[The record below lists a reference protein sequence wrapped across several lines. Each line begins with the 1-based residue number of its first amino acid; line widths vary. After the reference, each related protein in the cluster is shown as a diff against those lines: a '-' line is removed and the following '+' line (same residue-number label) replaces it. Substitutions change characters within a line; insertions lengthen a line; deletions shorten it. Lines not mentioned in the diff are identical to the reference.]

1 MDSMF
6 EDDISILTQEALG
19 PDEDWLD
26 SPNTDLS
33 GEMCSASHFALI
45 TAYDDIKNRL
55 TGLERE
61 NSTLKRRLKMYEVKY
76 PLISEFGEE
85 HIFSL
90 YEAKETSLLKSEK
103 ASLQQQ
109 LNQFQHEDMDSM
121 FEDDISILTQEALG
135 PDEDWLDSPNTDL
148 SGEMCSA
155 SHFALIT
162 AYDDIKNRLTGLE
175 RENSTLKRRLKM
187 YEVKELTG
195 GRAGPA
201 LSAAVTSG
209 VSVSPGV
216 SQRLSRTLRV
226 EAPSPQP
233 PRGPRE
239 TASPFTSPR
248 RIWVNLALAYTE
260 LTEELCRLRNL
271 SSLQS
276 QILRALLQ
284 EKSLNGGQRHS
295 PLSQCHSPAQQ
306 RRSPAPQCPSPAPPG
321 RSPAPQCQSPALQRR
336 SPGPPSQSPAQ
347 QRRSPAPAP
356 CQSPAQQRRSP
367 VPPPSSQSPAQQRR
381 SPVPPPCPSPA
392 SASPHRLP
400 GERMELGYAKPS
412 SRHIKAGFQGR
423 RSYSEV
429 TNVALYQQN
438 RSLWLQPEAST
449 LPKHR
454 PYGEVYLGGGA
465 GAPLSSREPFEEH
478 LRFEKQ
484 SSDEEEWALP
494 SPPSPEAGAIR
505 CASFCAGFPVPD
517 AEAAHRTA
525 AAYARAEH
533 AQSWPSINVSMVHPP
548 PHHNPPPGGRHIKAG
563 FQGRRSYSEVTNV
576 ALYQQN
582 RSLWLQPEAST
593 LPKHRPYGE
602 VYLGGGA
609 GAPLSSREPFE
620 EHLRFEKQSS
630 DEEEWALPSP
640 PSPEAGAIRCAS
652 FCAGFP
658 VPDAEAAHRTAAAYA
673 RAEHAQSWPSIN
685 QLGAGATPSLVAHP
699 RGWRYREPV
708 VAMALAAG
716 ER

>member
-76 PLISEFGEE
+76 PLIGEFGEE

-109 LNQFQHEDMDSM
+109 LNQFQHELQKSKEREEQLEEMIQAY
-121 FEDDISILTQEALG
+121 EKLCVEKA
-135 PDEDWLDSPNTDL
+135 DL
-148 SGEMCSA
+148 ETELGEMRA
-155 SHFALIT
+155 LVETHLSHIRSLEQQLRQRDAGTFPGLGAPLPGQDVPFLALHP
-162 AYDDIKNRLTGLE
+162 NPGLTHVLERAGGWQSRGLE
-175 RENSTLKRRLKM
+175 ATGRLEAELEAARQETQRAQHREEHLKAECERLQA
-187 YEVKELTG
+187 ELKHLQDTREQTRG
-195 GRAGPA
+195 GHESSVRHRTDC
-201 LSAAVTSG
+201 AV
-209 VSVSPGV
+209 P
-216 SQRLSRTLRV
+216 SR
-226 EAPSPQP
+226 
-233 PRGPRE
+233 
-239 TASPFTSPR
+239 
-248 RIWVNLALAYTE
+248 VNLALAYTE

-347 QRRSPAPAP
+347 H
-356 CQSPAQQRRSP
+356 
-367 VPPPSSQSPAQQRR
+367 PSSQSPAQQRR
-381 SPVPPPCPSPA
+381 SPAPPPCPSPA

-429 TNVALYQQN
+429 SNVALYQQS

-454 PYGEVYLGGGA
+454 PYGEVYLGGTGS
-465 GAPLSSREPFEEH
+465 PLSAREPFEEH
-478 LRFEKQ
+478 VRFEKQ

-505 CASFCAGFPVPD
+505 CASFCAGFPD
-517 AEAAHRTA
+517 ADAVHRTA

-533 AQSWPSINVSMVHPP
+533 AQSWPSINLLLETVD
-548 PHHNPPPGGRHIKAG
+548 
-563 FQGRRSYSEVTNV
+563 SEVRSCPLCQLAFPIGYPDD
-576 ALYQQN
+576 ALV
-582 RSLWLQPEAST
+582 
-593 LPKHRPYGE
+593 KHID
-602 VYLGGGA
+602 
-609 GAPLSSREPFE
+609 S
-620 EHLRFEKQSS
+620 HLENSK
-630 DEEEWALPSP
+630 
-640 PSPEAGAIRCAS
+640 I
-652 FCAGFP
+652 
-658 VPDAEAAHRTAAAYA
+658 
-673 RAEHAQSWPSIN
+673 
-685 QLGAGATPSLVAHP
+685 
-699 RGWRYREPV
+699 
-708 VAMALAAG
+708 
-716 ER
+716 

>member
-55 TGLERE
+55 TALERE

-76 PLISEFGEE
+76 PLIGEFGEE

-90 YEAKETSLLKSEK
+90 YEAKENSLLKSEK

-109 LNQFQHEDMDSM
+109 LNQFQHELQKSKEREEQLEEMIQAYEKLCVEKADLETELAEMRALVETHLSRIRSLEQQLRQRDSGA
-121 FEDDISILTQEALG
+121 FPGLGGQEPPFIARH
-135 PDEDWLDSPNTDL
+135 PNPGL
-148 SGEMCSA
+148 SHGERPFPTPTPS
-155 SHFALIT
+155 
-162 AYDDIKNRLTGLE
+162 RGLE
-175 RENSTLKRRLKM
+175 AELEAARQENQRAQHREEQLKAECERLQAELEHLRDTREQVRGSEQSERAM
-187 YEVKELTG
+187 AWVKKVG
-195 GRAGPA
+195 DD
-201 LSAAVTSG
+201 
-209 VSVSPGV
+209 
-216 SQRLSRTLRV
+216 Q
-226 EAPSPQP
+226 
-233 PRGPRE
+233 
-239 TASPFTSPR
+239 
-248 RIWVNLALAYTE
+248 VNLALAYTE

-271 SSLQS
+271 SALQS

-284 EKSLNGGQRHS
+284 EKSPSGGQRHS

-306 RRSPAPQCPSPAPPG
+306 RRSPAPQCPSPGAPG
-321 RSPAPQCQSPALQRR
+321 RSQCQSPALQRR

-347 QRRSPAPAP
+347 QRRSPAPGP

-367 VPPPSSQSPAQQRR
+367 VPPSSQSPAPQRR
-381 SPVPPPCPSPA
+381 SPVPPPPPPPAPCPSPP

-400 GERMELGYAKPS
+400 GERMELAYAKPS

-429 TNVALYQQN
+429 TNVALYQQS

-454 PYGEVYLGGGA
+454 PYGEVYLGGA
-465 GAPLSSREPFEEH
+465 GAPLSAHGPFEEH
-478 LRFEKQ
+478 VRFDKG

-505 CASFCAGFPVPD
+505 CASFCAGFPAPD
-517 AEAAHRTA
+517 ADAAHRTA

-533 AQSWPSINVSMVHPP
+533 AQSWPSINLLLETVD
-548 PHHNPPPGGRHIKAG
+548 
-563 FQGRRSYSEVTNV
+563 SEVRSCPLCQLAFPIGYPDD
-576 ALYQQN
+576 ALV
-582 RSLWLQPEAST
+582 
-593 LPKHRPYGE
+593 KHID
-602 VYLGGGA
+602 
-609 GAPLSSREPFE
+609 S
-620 EHLRFEKQSS
+620 HLENSK
-630 DEEEWALPSP
+630 
-640 PSPEAGAIRCAS
+640 I
-652 FCAGFP
+652 
-658 VPDAEAAHRTAAAYA
+658 
-673 RAEHAQSWPSIN
+673 
-685 QLGAGATPSLVAHP
+685 
-699 RGWRYREPV
+699 
-708 VAMALAAG
+708 
-716 ER
+716 

>member
-76 PLISEFGEE
+76 PLIGEFGEE

-109 LNQFQHEDMDSM
+109 LNQFQHELQKSKEREEQLEEMIQAY
-121 FEDDISILTQEALG
+121 EKLCVEKA
-135 PDEDWLDSPNTDL
+135 DL
-148 SGEMCSA
+148 ETELGEMR
-155 SHFALIT
+155 ALVETHLSRIRSLEQQLRQRDAGT
-162 AYDDIKNRLTGLE
+162 FPGLGAPLPGQDVPFLALRALPAVLERAGGWQSRGLE
-175 RENSTLKRRLKM
+175 ATGRLEAELEAARQETQRAQHREEHLKAECERLQAELKHLQDTREQDQSERDM
-187 YEVKELTG
+187 AWVKKVG
-195 GRAGPA
+195 DD
-201 LSAAVTSG
+201 
-209 VSVSPGV
+209 
-216 SQRLSRTLRV
+216 Q
-226 EAPSPQP
+226 
-233 PRGPRE
+233 
-239 TASPFTSPR
+239 
-248 RIWVNLALAYTE
+248 VNLALAYTE

-347 QRRSPAPAP
+347 QRRSPAPGP

-367 VPPPSSQSPAQQRR
+367 VPPSSQSPAQQRR
-381 SPVPPPCPSPA
+381 SPAPPPCPSP
-392 SASPHRLP
+392 
-400 GERMELGYAKPS
+400 RMELGYAKPS

-429 TNVALYQQN
+429 SNVALYQQS

-454 PYGEVYLGGGA
+454 PYGEVYLGGTGS
-465 GAPLSSREPFEEH
+465 PLSAREPFEEH
-478 LRFEKQ
+478 VRFEKQ

-517 AEAAHRTA
+517 ADAVHRTA

-533 AQSWPSINVSMVHPP
+533 AQSWPSINLLLETVD
-548 PHHNPPPGGRHIKAG
+548 
-563 FQGRRSYSEVTNV
+563 SEVRSCPLCQLAFPIGYPDD
-576 ALYQQN
+576 ALV
-582 RSLWLQPEAST
+582 
-593 LPKHRPYGE
+593 KHID
-602 VYLGGGA
+602 
-609 GAPLSSREPFE
+609 S
-620 EHLRFEKQSS
+620 HLENSK
-630 DEEEWALPSP
+630 
-640 PSPEAGAIRCAS
+640 I
-652 FCAGFP
+652 
-658 VPDAEAAHRTAAAYA
+658 
-673 RAEHAQSWPSIN
+673 
-685 QLGAGATPSLVAHP
+685 
-699 RGWRYREPV
+699 
-708 VAMALAAG
+708 
-716 ER
+716 

>member
-61 NSTLKRRLKMYEVKY
+61 NSTLKRRLKMYEVKKSKEREEQLEEMIQAY
-76 PLISEFGEE
+76 EKLCVEKADLETELGEMRALVETHLNRIRSLEQQLRQRDGGTFPGLGAPLPGQEVPFLALHPNPGLTHVLERAGGWQSRGLEAAGRLEAELEAARQETQRAQHREE
-85 HIFSL
+85 H
-90 YEAKETSLLKSEK
+90 LKAECERLQAELKHLQDTREQDQSER
-103 ASLQQQ
+103 
-109 LNQFQHEDMDSM
+109 DMAWVKKVG
-121 FEDDISILTQEALG
+121 DDQ
-135 PDEDWLDSPNTDL
+135 
-148 SGEMCSA
+148 
-155 SHFALIT
+155 
-162 AYDDIKNRLTGLE
+162 
-175 RENSTLKRRLKM
+175 
-187 YEVKELTG
+187 
-195 GRAGPA
+195 
-201 LSAAVTSG
+201 
-209 VSVSPGV
+209 
-216 SQRLSRTLRV
+216 
-226 EAPSPQP
+226 
-233 PRGPRE
+233 
-239 TASPFTSPR
+239 
-248 RIWVNLALAYTE
+248 VNLALAYTE

-306 RRSPAPQCPSPAPPG
+306 RRSPAPQCPSPTPPG

-347 QRRSPAPAP
+347 QRRSPAPGP

-367 VPPPSSQSPAQQRR
+367 VPPSSQSPAQQRR
-381 SPVPPPCPSPA
+381 SPAPPPCPSPA

-412 SRHIKAGFQGR
+412 SHHIKAGFQGR

-429 TNVALYQQN
+429 SNVALYQQS

-454 PYGEVYLGGGA
+454 PYGEVYLGGA
-465 GAPLSSREPFEEH
+465 GAPLSAREPFEEH
-478 LRFEKQ
+478 VRFEKQ

-494 SPPSPEAGAIR
+494 SPPSPEVGAIR
-505 CASFCAGFPVPD
+505 CASFCAGFPIPD
-517 AEAAHRTA
+517 TDAVHRTA

-533 AQSWPSINVSMVHPP
+533 AQSWPSINLLLETVD
-548 PHHNPPPGGRHIKAG
+548 
-563 FQGRRSYSEVTNV
+563 SEVRSCPLCQLAFPIGYPDD
-576 ALYQQN
+576 ALV
-582 RSLWLQPEAST
+582 
-593 LPKHRPYGE
+593 KHID
-602 VYLGGGA
+602 
-609 GAPLSSREPFE
+609 S
-620 EHLRFEKQSS
+620 HLENSK
-630 DEEEWALPSP
+630 
-640 PSPEAGAIRCAS
+640 I
-652 FCAGFP
+652 
-658 VPDAEAAHRTAAAYA
+658 
-673 RAEHAQSWPSIN
+673 
-685 QLGAGATPSLVAHP
+685 
-699 RGWRYREPV
+699 
-708 VAMALAAG
+708 
-716 ER
+716 

>member
-76 PLISEFGEE
+76 PLIGEFGEE

-109 LNQFQHEDMDSM
+109 LNQFQHELQKSKEREEQLEEMIQAY
-121 FEDDISILTQEALG
+121 EKLCVEKA
-135 PDEDWLDSPNTDL
+135 DL
-148 SGEMCSA
+148 ETELGEMEVP
-155 SHFALIT
+155 FLALHP
-162 AYDDIKNRLTGLE
+162 NPGLTHVLERAGGWQSRGLE
-175 RENSTLKRRLKM
+175 AAGRLEAELEAARQETQRAQHREEHLKAECERLQAELKHLQDAREQDQSERDM
-187 YEVKELTG
+187 AWVKKVG
-195 GRAGPA
+195 DD
-201 LSAAVTSG
+201 
-209 VSVSPGV
+209 
-216 SQRLSRTLRV
+216 Q
-226 EAPSPQP
+226 
-233 PRGPRE
+233 
-239 TASPFTSPR
+239 
-248 RIWVNLALAYTE
+248 VNLALAYTE

-306 RRSPAPQCPSPAPPG
+306 RRSPAPQCPSPVPPG

-367 VPPPSSQSPAQQRR
+367 VPPASQSPAQQRR
-381 SPVPPPCPSPA
+381 SPVPPPCSSPA

-429 TNVALYQQN
+429 SNVALYQQS

-454 PYGEVYLGGGA
+454 PYGEVYLGGA
-465 GAPLSSREPFEEH
+465 GAPLSAREPFEEH

-517 AEAAHRTA
+517 ADAVHRTA

-533 AQSWPSINVSMVHPP
+533 AQSWPSINLLLETVD
-548 PHHNPPPGGRHIKAG
+548 
-563 FQGRRSYSEVTNV
+563 SEVRSCPLCQLAFPIGYPDD
-576 ALYQQN
+576 ALV
-582 RSLWLQPEAST
+582 
-593 LPKHRPYGE
+593 KHID
-602 VYLGGGA
+602 
-609 GAPLSSREPFE
+609 S
-620 EHLRFEKQSS
+620 HLENSK
-630 DEEEWALPSP
+630 
-640 PSPEAGAIRCAS
+640 I
-652 FCAGFP
+652 
-658 VPDAEAAHRTAAAYA
+658 
-673 RAEHAQSWPSIN
+673 
-685 QLGAGATPSLVAHP
+685 
-699 RGWRYREPV
+699 
-708 VAMALAAG
+708 
-716 ER
+716 

>member
-76 PLISEFGEE
+76 PLIGEFGEE

-109 LNQFQHEDMDSM
+109 LNQFQHELQKSKEREEQLEEMIQAY
-121 FEDDISILTQEALG
+121 EKLCVEKA
-135 PDEDWLDSPNTDL
+135 DL
-148 SGEMCSA
+148 ETELGEMR
-155 SHFALIT
+155 ALVETHLSRIRSLEQQLRQRDAGT
-162 AYDDIKNRLTGLE
+162 FPGLGAPLPGQDVPFLALHPNPGLTHVLERAGGWQSRGLE
-175 RENSTLKRRLKM
+175 ATGALEAELEAARQETQRAQHREEHLKAECERLQAELKHLQDTREQDQSERDM
-187 YEVKELTG
+187 AWVKKVG
-195 GRAGPA
+195 DD
-201 LSAAVTSG
+201 
-209 VSVSPGV
+209 
-216 SQRLSRTLRV
+216 Q
-226 EAPSPQP
+226 
-233 PRGPRE
+233 
-239 TASPFTSPR
+239 
-248 RIWVNLALAYTE
+248 VNLALAYTE

-347 QRRSPAPAP
+347 QRRSPAPGP

-367 VPPPSSQSPAQQRR
+367 VPPSSQSPAQQRR
-381 SPVPPPCPSPA
+381 SPAPPPCPSPA

-429 TNVALYQQN
+429 SNVALYQQS

-454 PYGEVYLGGGA
+454 PYGEVYLGGTGS
-465 GAPLSSREPFEEH
+465 PLSAREPFEEH
-478 LRFEKQ
+478 VRFEKQ

-505 CASFCAGFPVPD
+505 CASFCAGFPD
-517 AEAAHRTA
+517 ADAVHRTA

-533 AQSWPSINVSMVHPP
+533 AQSWPSINLLLETVD
-548 PHHNPPPGGRHIKAG
+548 
-563 FQGRRSYSEVTNV
+563 SEVRSCPLCQLAFPIGYPDD
-576 ALYQQN
+576 ALV
-582 RSLWLQPEAST
+582 
-593 LPKHRPYGE
+593 KHID
-602 VYLGGGA
+602 
-609 GAPLSSREPFE
+609 S
-620 EHLRFEKQSS
+620 HLENSK
-630 DEEEWALPSP
+630 
-640 PSPEAGAIRCAS
+640 I
-652 FCAGFP
+652 
-658 VPDAEAAHRTAAAYA
+658 
-673 RAEHAQSWPSIN
+673 
-685 QLGAGATPSLVAHP
+685 
-699 RGWRYREPV
+699 
-708 VAMALAAG
+708 
-716 ER
+716 

>member
-76 PLISEFGEE
+76 PLIGEFGEE
-85 HIFSL
+85 HIFSV

-109 LNQFQHEDMDSM
+109 LNQFQHELQKSK
-121 FEDDISILTQEALG
+121 EREEQL
-135 PDEDWLDSPNTDL
+135 DEMIQAYEKLCVEKADL
-148 SGEMCSA
+148 ESELGEMR
-155 SHFALIT
+155 ALVETHLSRIRSLEQQLRQRDGG
-162 AYDDIKNRLTGLE
+162 AFPGLGAP
-175 RENSTLKRRLKM
+175 LPGQ
-187 YEVKELTG
+187 EVPFLSLHPN
-195 GRAGPA
+195 PA
-201 LSAAVTSG
+201 LSHVLDRPAGWPSRGLEAAG
-209 VSVSPGV
+209 RLEAELEAARQEA
-216 SQRLSRTLRV
+216 QR
-226 EAPSPQP
+226 AQH
-233 PRGPRE
+233 RE
-239 TASPFTSPR
+239 EHLKAECERLQAELKHLQDTRQQEQSERDMA
-248 RIWVNLALAYTE
+248 WVKKMGDDQVNLALAYTE

-306 RRSPAPQCPSPAPPG
+306 RRSPAPQCPSPAPG
-321 RSPAPQCQSPALQRR
+321 RPPAPQCQSPALQRR
-336 SPGPPSQSPAQ
+336 SPAPQCQSPAQ
-347 QRRSPAPAP
+347 QRRSPAPGP

-367 VPPPSSQSPAQQRR
+367 VPTSSPSPAQQRR
-381 SPVPPPCPSPA
+381 SPAPPPCPSPA

-429 TNVALYQQN
+429 SNVALYQQS

-454 PYGEVYLGGGA
+454 PYGEVYLGGT
-465 GAPLSSREPFEEH
+465 GAPLSAREPFEEH
-478 LRFEKQ
+478 VRFEKQ
-484 SSDEEEWALP
+484 SSDEEDWAVP
-494 SPPSPEAGAIR
+494 SPPSPEVGAVR
-505 CASFCAGFPVPD
+505 CASFCAGFPIPD
-517 AEAAHRTA
+517 AAAHRAA
-525 AAYARAEH
+525 AAYARTEH
-533 AQSWPSINVSMVHPP
+533 AQSWPSINLLMETVDSEIRSCPLCQLAFP
-548 PHHNPPPGGRHIKAG
+548 IGYPDDALIKHID
-563 FQGRRSYSEVTNV
+563 S
-576 ALYQQN
+576 
-582 RSLWLQPEAST
+582 
-593 LPKHRPYGE
+593 
-602 VYLGGGA
+602 
-609 GAPLSSREPFE
+609 
-620 EHLRFEKQSS
+620 HLENSK
-630 DEEEWALPSP
+630 
-640 PSPEAGAIRCAS
+640 I
-652 FCAGFP
+652 
-658 VPDAEAAHRTAAAYA
+658 
-673 RAEHAQSWPSIN
+673 
-685 QLGAGATPSLVAHP
+685 
-699 RGWRYREPV
+699 
-708 VAMALAAG
+708 
-716 ER
+716 

>member
-76 PLISEFGEE
+76 PLIGEFGEE

-109 LNQFQHEDMDSM
+109 LNQFQHELQKSKEREEQLEEMIQAY
-121 FEDDISILTQEALG
+121 EKLCVEKA
-135 PDEDWLDSPNTDL
+135 DL
-148 SGEMCSA
+148 ETELGEMR
-155 SHFALIT
+155 ALVETHLSRIRSLEQQLRQRDAGT
-162 AYDDIKNRLTGLE
+162 FPGLGAPLPGQDVPFLALHPNPGLTHVLERAGGWQSRGLE
-175 RENSTLKRRLKM
+175 ATGRLEAELEAARQETQRAQHREEHLKAECERLQAELKHLQDTREQDQSERDM
-187 YEVKELTG
+187 AWVKKVG
-195 GRAGPA
+195 DD
-201 LSAAVTSG
+201 
-209 VSVSPGV
+209 
-216 SQRLSRTLRV
+216 Q
-226 EAPSPQP
+226 
-233 PRGPRE
+233 
-239 TASPFTSPR
+239 
-248 RIWVNLALAYTE
+248 VNLALAYTE

-276 QILRALLQ
+276 QILRAVLQ

-347 QRRSPAPAP
+347 QRRSPAPGP

-367 VPPPSSQSPAQQRR
+367 VPPSSQSPAQQRR
-381 SPVPPPCPSPA
+381 SPAPPPCPSPA

-429 TNVALYQQN
+429 SNVALYQQS

-454 PYGEVYLGGGA
+454 PYGEVYLGGTGS
-465 GAPLSSREPFEEH
+465 PLSAREPFEEH
-478 LRFEKQ
+478 VRFEKQ

-505 CASFCAGFPVPD
+505 CASFCAGFPD
-517 AEAAHRTA
+517 ADAVHRTA

-533 AQSWPSINVSMVHPP
+533 AQSWPSINLLLETVD
-548 PHHNPPPGGRHIKAG
+548 
-563 FQGRRSYSEVTNV
+563 SEVRSCPLCQLAFPIGYPDD
-576 ALYQQN
+576 ALV
-582 RSLWLQPEAST
+582 
-593 LPKHRPYGE
+593 KHID
-602 VYLGGGA
+602 
-609 GAPLSSREPFE
+609 S
-620 EHLRFEKQSS
+620 HLENSK
-630 DEEEWALPSP
+630 
-640 PSPEAGAIRCAS
+640 I
-652 FCAGFP
+652 
-658 VPDAEAAHRTAAAYA
+658 
-673 RAEHAQSWPSIN
+673 
-685 QLGAGATPSLVAHP
+685 
-699 RGWRYREPV
+699 
-708 VAMALAAG
+708 
-716 ER
+716 

>member
-76 PLISEFGEE
+76 PLIGEFGED

-109 LNQFQHEDMDSM
+109 LNQFQHELQKSKEREEQLEEMIQAY
-121 FEDDISILTQEALG
+121 EKLCVEKA
-135 PDEDWLDSPNTDL
+135 DL
-148 SGEMCSA
+148 ETELGEMR
-155 SHFALIT
+155 ALVETHLSRIRSLEQQLRQRDGGT
-162 AYDDIKNRLTGLE
+162 FPGLGAPLPGQEVPFLALHPNPGLTHVLERAGGWQSRGLE
-175 RENSTLKRRLKM
+175 AELEAARQETQRAQHREEHLKAECERLQAELKHLQDTREQDQSERDM
-187 YEVKELTG
+187 AWVKKVG
-195 GRAGPA
+195 DD
-201 LSAAVTSG
+201 
-209 VSVSPGV
+209 
-216 SQRLSRTLRV
+216 Q
-226 EAPSPQP
+226 
-233 PRGPRE
+233 
-239 TASPFTSPR
+239 
-248 RIWVNLALAYTE
+248 VNLALAYTE

-284 EKSLNGGQRHS
+284 EKSLSGGQRHS

-347 QRRSPAPAP
+347 QRRSPAPGP

-367 VPPPSSQSPAQQRR
+367 VPPSSQSPAQQRR
-381 SPVPPPCPSPA
+381 SPAPPPCPSPA

-429 TNVALYQQN
+429 SNVALYQQS

-454 PYGEVYLGGGA
+454 PYGEVYLGGA
-465 GAPLSSREPFEEH
+465 GAPLSTREPFEEH
-478 LRFEKQ
+478 MRFEKQ

-505 CASFCAGFPVPD
+505 CASFCAGFPIPD
-517 AEAAHRTA
+517 ADAVHRTA

-533 AQSWPSINVSMVHPP
+533 AQSWPSINLLLETVD
-548 PHHNPPPGGRHIKAG
+548 
-563 FQGRRSYSEVTNV
+563 SEVRSCPLCQLAFPIGYPDD
-576 ALYQQN
+576 ALV
-582 RSLWLQPEAST
+582 
-593 LPKHRPYGE
+593 KHID
-602 VYLGGGA
+602 
-609 GAPLSSREPFE
+609 S
-620 EHLRFEKQSS
+620 HLENSK
-630 DEEEWALPSP
+630 
-640 PSPEAGAIRCAS
+640 I
-652 FCAGFP
+652 
-658 VPDAEAAHRTAAAYA
+658 
-673 RAEHAQSWPSIN
+673 
-685 QLGAGATPSLVAHP
+685 
-699 RGWRYREPV
+699 
-708 VAMALAAG
+708 
-716 ER
+716 

>member
-76 PLISEFGEE
+76 PLIGEFGEE

-109 LNQFQHEDMDSM
+109 LNQFQHELQKSKEREEQLEEMIQAYEKLCVEKADLETELGEMRALVETHLSRIRSLEQQLRQRDSST
-121 FEDDISILTQEALG
+121 FPGLGTPLPGQEVPFLALHPNPSLTHGEPPPPCSVDPPGTALVPCRGLSCAVPTVLERSGGWQSRGLEAELEAAQQEAQHAQHREEHLKAECERLQAELKHLQETRQQEQSERDMAWVKKVG
-135 PDEDWLDSPNTDL
+135 
-148 SGEMCSA
+148 
-155 SHFALIT
+155 
-162 AYDDIKNRLTGLE
+162 DD
-175 RENSTLKRRLKM
+175 
-187 YEVKELTG
+187 
-195 GRAGPA
+195 
-201 LSAAVTSG
+201 
-209 VSVSPGV
+209 
-216 SQRLSRTLRV
+216 Q
-226 EAPSPQP
+226 
-233 PRGPRE
+233 
-239 TASPFTSPR
+239 
-248 RIWVNLALAYTE
+248 VNLALAYTE

-276 QILRALLQ
+276 QILRSLLQ

-295 PLSQCHSPAQQ
+295 PLSQCHSPAPQ

-347 QRRSPAPAP
+347 QRRSPAPGP

-367 VPPPSSQSPAQQRR
+367 VPPSSQSPAQQRR
-381 SPVPPPCPSPA
+381 SPAPPSCPSPA

-429 TNVALYQQN
+429 SNVALYQQS

-454 PYGEVYLGGGA
+454 PYGEVYMGGA

-478 LRFEKQ
+478 VRFEKQ

-505 CASFCAGFPVPD
+505 CASFCAGFPSPD
-517 AEAAHRTA
+517 ADAAHRTA

-533 AQSWPSINVSMVHPP
+533 AQSWPSINLLLETVD
-548 PHHNPPPGGRHIKAG
+548 
-563 FQGRRSYSEVTNV
+563 SEVRSCPLCQLAFPIGYPDD
-576 ALYQQN
+576 ALV
-582 RSLWLQPEAST
+582 
-593 LPKHRPYGE
+593 KHID
-602 VYLGGGA
+602 
-609 GAPLSSREPFE
+609 S
-620 EHLRFEKQSS
+620 HLENSK
-630 DEEEWALPSP
+630 
-640 PSPEAGAIRCAS
+640 I
-652 FCAGFP
+652 
-658 VPDAEAAHRTAAAYA
+658 
-673 RAEHAQSWPSIN
+673 
-685 QLGAGATPSLVAHP
+685 
-699 RGWRYREPV
+699 
-708 VAMALAAG
+708 
-716 ER
+716 

>member
-76 PLISEFGEE
+76 PLIGEFGEE

-109 LNQFQHEDMDSM
+109 LNQFQHELQKSKEREEQLEEMIQAY
-121 FEDDISILTQEALG
+121 EKLCVEKA
-135 PDEDWLDSPNTDL
+135 DL
-148 SGEMCSA
+148 ETELGEMRALVETHLSRIRSLEQQLRQRDGGTFPGLGTPVPGQEVPFLA
-155 SHFALIT
+155 LHPNPGLSHV
-162 AYDDIKNRLTGLE
+162 LE
-175 RENSTLKRRLKM
+175 RAGGWQSRAMEAQGRLEAELEAARQENQRAQHREEHLKAECERLQAELKHLQDTREQEQSERDM
-187 YEVKELTG
+187 AWVKKVG
-195 GRAGPA
+195 DD
-201 LSAAVTSG
+201 
-209 VSVSPGV
+209 
-216 SQRLSRTLRV
+216 Q
-226 EAPSPQP
+226 
-233 PRGPRE
+233 
-239 TASPFTSPR
+239 
-248 RIWVNLALAYTE
+248 VNLALAYTE

-284 EKSLNGGQRHS
+284 EKGLNGGQRHSPLSQCHSPLSQCHS

-321 RSPAPQCQSPALQRR
+321 RSQCQSPALQRR

-347 QRRSPAPAP
+347 QRRSPAPGP

-367 VPPPSSQSPAQQRR
+367 VPPSSQSPAQQRR
-381 SPVPPPCPSPA
+381 SPAPPPPPCPSPA

-429 TNVALYQQN
+429 TNVALYQQS

-449 LPKHR
+449 LPKPR
-454 PYGEVYLGGGA
+454 PYGEVYLGGA
-465 GAPLSSREPFEEH
+465 GAPLSARQPFEEQH
-478 LRFEKQ
+478 VRFEKQQ

-505 CASFCAGFPVPD
+505 CASFCAGFPAPD
-517 AEAAHRTA
+517 ADAVRRTA

-533 AQSWPSINVSMVHPP
+533 AQSWPSINLLLETVD
-548 PHHNPPPGGRHIKAG
+548 
-563 FQGRRSYSEVTNV
+563 SEVRSCPLCQLAFPIGYPDD
-576 ALYQQN
+576 ALV
-582 RSLWLQPEAST
+582 
-593 LPKHRPYGE
+593 KHID
-602 VYLGGGA
+602 
-609 GAPLSSREPFE
+609 S
-620 EHLRFEKQSS
+620 HLENSK
-630 DEEEWALPSP
+630 
-640 PSPEAGAIRCAS
+640 I
-652 FCAGFP
+652 
-658 VPDAEAAHRTAAAYA
+658 
-673 RAEHAQSWPSIN
+673 
-685 QLGAGATPSLVAHP
+685 
-699 RGWRYREPV
+699 
-708 VAMALAAG
+708 
-716 ER
+716 